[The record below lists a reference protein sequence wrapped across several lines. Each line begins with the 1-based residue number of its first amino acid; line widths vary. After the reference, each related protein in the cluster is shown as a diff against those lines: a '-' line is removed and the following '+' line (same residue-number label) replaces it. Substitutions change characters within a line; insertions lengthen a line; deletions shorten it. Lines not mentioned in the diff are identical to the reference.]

1 MKEELS
7 TMSTLRYLLPV
18 AALLSSP
25 LYAEPIAFSAVD
37 STEFVAEYS
46 AGSKTGYGILLV
58 EGAAGGMPDLLAQKI
73 AALGYPVLS
82 VAYFKEPSLPQHL
95 ENLPLEYLEKPKQW
109 LLKQTQTR
117 DDGLIMVGWSKGA
130 ELTLN
135 TVARDKDYK
144 AAIAIAPTSVVWQG
158 RGPSATPV
166 SSWTYQQQPLDFLTW
181 PTPKTDQPIE
191 QAVLETL
198 ATHHWQTHAARI
210 PVEQITTPLLLLSG
224 GQDDVWPATQMAEQI
239 CQQMQHLPT
248 ADCTHIDYPEAGHLL
263 NEQRMMGGTVAAN
276 TQANRESQ
284 EVILEFLERVNSLT
298 EK

>member
-82 VAYFKEPSLPQHL
+82 VAYFKEPGLPQHL
-95 ENLPLEYLEKPKQW
+95 ESLPLEYLEKPKQW

-158 RGPSATPV
+158 RGPSAT
-166 SSWTYQQQPLDFLTW
+166 S
-181 PTPKTDQPIE
+181 
-191 QAVLETL
+191 
-198 ATHHWQTHAARI
+198 
-210 PVEQITTPLLLLSG
+210 TT
-224 GQDDVWPATQMAEQI
+224 A
-239 CQQMQHLPT
+239 
-248 ADCTHIDYPEAGHLL
+248 
-263 NEQRMMGGTVAAN
+263 
-276 TQANRESQ
+276 
-284 EVILEFLERVNSLT
+284 
-298 EK
+298 